1 MNANRAFFDTN
12 VLLYLYSD
20 ADLRKHVL
28 AQELYSEYAFAGRAL
43 LSTQVVQEFF
53 VAGLKKLALTRD
65 RIRQIATAFLM
76 LPLVI
81 VGPSQIQAA
90 METADRYQISFWDAL
105 ILAAA
110 EAGGADVLFTEDL
123 NDGQRYGSV
132 TARNP
137 FLMV

>member
-28 AQELYSEYAFAGRAL
+28 AQELYSEYAFAGRDL

-110 EAGGADVLFTEDL
+110 EAGGADVSLHGGL
-123 NDGQRYGSV
+123 K
-132 TARNP
+132 
-137 FLMV
+137 